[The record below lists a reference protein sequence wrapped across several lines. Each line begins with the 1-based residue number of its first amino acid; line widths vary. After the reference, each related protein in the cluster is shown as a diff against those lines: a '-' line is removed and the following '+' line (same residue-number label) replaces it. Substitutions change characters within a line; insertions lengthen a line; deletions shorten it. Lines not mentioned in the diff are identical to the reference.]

1 MAEKSDSS
9 KMIILKCPQCGGQ
22 LDLDPD
28 KEVATCPFCKT
39 KLLIVRSIEQ
49 NNVINYNIRIDNT
62 GKKEQDPSSKEDYG
76 EQLRIKIRRLLPR
89 AAAAAAVIIALG
101 LIFKACGAVIGALSG
116 SGGGNE
122 TGEEVVQDADSETG
136 TENGQDS
143 QEASSEGRVIEVPP
157 YDAEVPEIDPIPQK
171 TESIAAAEI
180 KEFPVH
186 FTERGQEVRFDVT
199 VPNPGSVYVYIAEM
213 RSDEGAEIQI
223 YDEKGERKGGL
234 GWGRNGSG
242 VVFKTA
248 GPGEKYSIH
257 VIQSEGLSEFV
268 VRVGMP
274 KPVTDLSDITVLSDR
289 MDYKNQENVYT
300 ITAGETGMYSFFP
313 SEMMADMRIGMVL
326 YDRLGARVTSNS
338 YAYTGRG
345 IWAELTAGET
355 YTLAVSQS
363 EEIGSYDLLV
373 GRQKTAVD
381 MEEYVHVKDRSE
393 FAYQRNC
400 YTFTARADGNCRI
413 EMTEVNTD
421 DSFEISMYD
430 RLGQNIGT
438 FGTYNRSNTGRTFA
452 GLKAGETYRVYVGQ
466 SEGLGTYILS
476 VYQPKDIVEITEGDT
491 IRDSIEVAD
500 QSNTYSFTSSR
511 TGDVTLTIS
520 GLTGGSVVALK
531 VYNDLGENL
540 YTDSYFVNGDS
551 LTIHG
556 TKPGFH
562 AVICIEAAERSS
574 GYVLTLE

>member
-49 NNVINYNIRIDNT
+49 NNVINYNIRIDNS
-62 GKKEQDPSSKEDYG
+62 GKTEQDPFPEEDPE
-76 EQLRIKIRRLLPR
+76 EQRRIRIMQLLIRSAAV
-89 AAAAAAVIIALG
+89 AAAIVVLG
-101 LIFKACGAVIGALSG
+101 LILKACGTVLDAFKGVG
-116 SGGGNE
+116 SGDE
-122 TGEEVVQDADSETG
+122 SGEEVVQDTDSETG
-136 TENGQDS
+136 TENGQDP
-143 QEASSEGRVIEVPP
+143 QDAASEGRVIEVPP
-157 YDAEVPEIDPIPQK
+157 YDTEVPEIDPIPQK

-180 KEFPVH
+180 KEFPVR
-186 FTERGQEVRFDVT
+186 FTERGQEVTFDVT

-223 YDEKGERKGGL
+223 YDEKGERTGGL
-234 GWGRNGSG
+234 NWGRNGSG

-248 GPGEKYSIH
+248 GSGEKYSIH

-274 KPVTDLSDITVLSDR
+274 KPVVDLSDLTVLSDR

-326 YDRLGARVTSNS
+326 YDRLGATVTSNS

-345 IWAELTAGET
+345 VWAELTAGET

-381 MEEYVHVKDRSE
+381 MELTLHVTHSSAFANQRYCYTQPLPQVEPLSKQRQSTHKHHYWSGGVDRS
-393 FAYQRNC
+393 Y
-400 YTFTARADGNCRI
+400 DGQ
-413 EMTEVNTD
+413 
-421 DSFEISMYD
+421 
-430 RLGQNIGT
+430 G
-438 FGTYNRSNTGRTFA
+438 
-452 GLKAGETYRVYVGQ
+452 
-466 SEGLGTYILS
+466 
-476 VYQPKDIVEITEGDT
+476 
-491 IRDSIEVAD
+491 
-500 QSNTYSFTSSR
+500 
-511 TGDVTLTIS
+511 
-520 GLTGGSVVALK
+520 
-531 VYNDLGENL
+531 
-540 YTDSYFVNGDS
+540 
-551 LTIHG
+551 
-556 TKPGFH
+556 
-562 AVICIEAAERSS
+562 
-574 GYVLTLE
+574 